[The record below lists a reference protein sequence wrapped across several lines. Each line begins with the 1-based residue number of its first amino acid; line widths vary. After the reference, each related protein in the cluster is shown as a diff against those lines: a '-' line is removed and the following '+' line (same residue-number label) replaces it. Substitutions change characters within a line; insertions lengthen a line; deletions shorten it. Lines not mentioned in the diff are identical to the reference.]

1 MESILTRENLWNALD
16 QTSWADIYLGNACD
30 ALQKASLSIPAKSS
44 WWAKM
49 DNVVYD
55 LAVIEENLRQIKEDL
70 QDALDEDR

>member
-1 MESILTRENLWNALD
+1 MGASLSRENLWNALD

-55 LAVIEENLRQIKEDL
+55 LAVIEEKLRQLKEEL
-70 QDALDEDR
+70 QDELEQRR